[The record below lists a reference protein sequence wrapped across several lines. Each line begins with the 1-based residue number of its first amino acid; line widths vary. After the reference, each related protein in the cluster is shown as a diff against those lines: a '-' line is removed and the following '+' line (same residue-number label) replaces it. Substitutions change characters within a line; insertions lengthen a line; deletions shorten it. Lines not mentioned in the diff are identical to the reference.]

1 MSFKM
6 RGRSIGSIKKSVQ
19 EKTRENGEKYYTLQV
34 QDREYVDGKNNT
46 ITIFVNIWGKL
57 SDKMKE
63 ILSHEGTVIAL
74 EGNVNKK
81 ISVDATGN
89 PKKYT
94 QGDRAGQFM
103 YDYLMNIGPTD
114 IDLPPRTG
122 ASEEASETPTENTEA
137 KAQKEP
143 VVETPAAALRTPT
156 KVSND
161 AAFD

>member
-1 MSFKM
+1 M

-81 ISVDATGN
+81 ISVDAAGN

-122 ASEEASETPTENTEA
+122 ASEEIDNPEDTSTKTTRENTD
-137 KAQKEP
+137 
-143 VVETPAAALRTPT
+143 TTTALRTPA

>member
-81 ISVDATGN
+81 ISLTLQATQRSTH
-89 PKKYT
+89 KV
-94 QGDRAGQFM
+94 
-103 YDYLMNIGPTD
+103 
-114 IDLPPRTG
+114 
-122 ASEEASETPTENTEA
+122 TE
-137 KAQKEP
+137 
-143 VVETPAAALRTPT
+143 L
-156 KVSND
+156 VSLCMIIL
-161 AAFD
+161 